1 MLINLPFKNIDKA
14 KIKNFEISNDFKKLE
29 FEYHNQKFKFIIE
42 KAEKNKFILN
52 SLEKKFEETE

>member
-1 MLINLPFKNIDKA
+1 MLINLPFKNIDKE

-29 FEYHNQKFKFIIE
+29 FEYHNNKFKFIIE
-42 KAEKNKFILN
+42 KVENNKFILN